1 MRFLCFKGKAK
12 VNPMEKETENTS
24 TGLDNP
30 LIPLR
35 EEIDRIDARI
45 LDLINQRLRIGEKV
59 GAVKKEKG
67 SQILDRSRERKVI
80 EHLSTIN
87 TGPADKDLIQYIFN
101 VIITAT
107 REIQKPKT
115 VAYLGP
121 KASYTHIAA
130 LNHFKHSGRFIQQPN
145 LFDIFRDVERDESH
159 FGVVPVE
166 NSIEGAVN
174 HTLDLFTE
182 FDLKICAEHYE
193 PVSHALLS
201 ITGEPKDVKTI
212 YSHPQAIAQ
221 CKGWIKKTFPNVDV
235 METTSTSKAAMLA
248 SEDESVAAIASQKAA
263 HIYELLPVATRIE
276 DLGGNITR
284 FLVIGKNQP
293 QRTGKDKTSIM
304 FATSHIPG
312 ALFKALEPI
321 DKAGLNML
329 KLESRPTRHQ
339 NWSYYF
345 FMDIA
350 GHIEDTEVAKTIEAV
365 RAYTLTLKVLGSY
378 PVFAEKL
385 S

>member
-1 MRFLCFKGKAK
+1 MKKNDTDQG
-12 VNPMEKETENTS
+12 
-24 TGLDNP
+24 NP

-45 LDLINQRLRIGEKV
+45 LDLINARLKIGEKV

-67 SQILDRSRERKVI
+67 GQVLDRTRERMVI
-80 EHLSTIN
+80 ENLSRIN
-87 TGPADKDLIQYIFN
+87 PGPADKELIQYIFN

-121 KASYTHIAA
+121 KASYSHIAA
-130 LNHFKHSGRFIQQPN
+130 LNHFKHSGTFQAQAN
-145 LFDIFRDVERDESH
+145 LYDIFRDVDRAQSH

-182 FDLKICAEHYE
+182 FDLNICAEHYE
-193 PVSHALLS
+193 PVSHDLLS
-201 ITGEPKDVKTI
+201 ITGEARDIKTV

-221 CKGWIKKTFPNVDV
+221 CKGWLKKKLPDV
-235 METTSTSKAAMLA
+235 EIMETSSTSKAALLA
-248 SEDESVAAIASQKAA
+248 SKDESVAAIASQKAA
-263 HIYELLPVATRIE
+263 HIYELLPVESKIE
-276 DLGGNITR
+276 DFAGNVTR
-284 FLVIGKNQP
+284 FLVIGKQQRP
-293 QRTGKDKTSIM
+293 ERTGRDKTSIM
-304 FATSHIPG
+304 FATSHTPG
-312 ALFKALEPI
+312 ALFKALAPI
-321 DKAGLNML
+321 DRAGLNMV
-329 KLESRPTRHQ
+329 KLESRPTRHH

-345 FMDIA
+345 FMDVE
-350 GHIEDTEVAKTIEAV
+350 GHIEDDAVATTIEEIQA
-365 RAYTLTLKVLGSY
+365 ATLSLKILGSY
-378 PVFAEKL
+378 PAFVKEENG

>member
-1 MRFLCFKGKAK
+1 MDNHTKQEGGSGK
-12 VNPMEKETENTS
+12 S
-24 TGLDNP
+24 NP

-35 EEIDRIDARI
+35 EEIDRIDRKI
-45 LDLINQRLRIGEKV
+45 LELINQRLEIGEKV

-67 SQILDRSRERKVI
+67 SQILDRSRERMVI
-80 EHLSTIN
+80 ENLSKIN
-87 TGPADKDLIQYIFN
+87 PGPADKELIQYIFN

-121 KASYTHIAA
+121 QASYTHIAA
-130 LNHFKHSGRFIQQPN
+130 LNHFKHSGRFIEQPN
-145 LFDIFRDVERDESH
+145 LFDIFRDVERDQSH

-174 HTLDLFTE
+174 HTLDLFSE
-182 FDLKICAEHYE
+182 FNLNICAEHYE
-193 PVSHALLS
+193 PVSHDLLS
-201 ITGEPKDVKTI
+201 ITGEAKDVKRI

-221 CKGWIKKTFPNVDV
+221 CKGWLKKKFPHVEV
-235 METTSTSKAAMLA
+235 METSSTSKAALMA
-248 SEDESVAAIASQKAA
+248 SQDETVAAIASQKAA
-263 HIYELLPVATRIE
+263 HIYELLPVESKIE

-284 FLVIGKNQP
+284 FLVIGKKGSEP
-293 QRTGKDKTSIM
+293 TGMDKTSIM

-350 GHIEDTEVAKTIEAV
+350 GHIEDREVARTVEEI
-365 RAYTLTLKVLGSY
+365 RAATLTLKILGSY
-378 PVFAEKL
+378 PVFVKEEAAV
-385 S
+385 